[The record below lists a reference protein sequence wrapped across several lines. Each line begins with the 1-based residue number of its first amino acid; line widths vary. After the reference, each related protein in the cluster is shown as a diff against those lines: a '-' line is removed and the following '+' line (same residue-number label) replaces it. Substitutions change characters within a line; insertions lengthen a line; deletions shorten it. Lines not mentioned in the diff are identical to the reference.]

1 MAAKSAGPQ
10 SLGDA
15 LQDATQAIARA
26 LSTPEAADPKVQQG
40 LTKLL
45 QITSMMARTGGQPP
59 GGGAAPGAAP
69 PGGTPPGAGM
79 GPPGGGAAN
88 PAMPSLTGGQMPPTP
103 PGAGGTSN
111 IPQPSSDELRRLIAQ
126 GAG

>member
-10 SLGDA
+10 SLADA

-45 QITSMMARTGGQPP
+45 QITSTMARGGGQPP

-69 PGGTPPGAGM
+69 PGGPAGAGA